1 MVATTSRSADELAAP
16 LDLLLTS
23 SAVGIADRM
32 MPNTSWS
39 RFVLNLAKQPRTVA
53 SRAGALSRELVSI
66 AEGRS
71 ELAPAK
77 GDKRFVDPAW
87 RGNPLLKRT
96 MQAYL
101 AANNTVNQLFSDAHL
116 DWRDAERMRFV
127 LDVITEGLAPS
138 NNPVLNP
145 LGWKALID
153 TGGLSAIRG
162 LRHFAGDMVSA
173 PRVPS
178 MVEPDA
184 FTLGETIAV
193 SPGSVVF
200 RCEEFELIQYAPQ
213 TDRVYSVPLLMVPP
227 VINKF
232 YIMDISPGRSMIEY
246 FVKQGVQVFAIS
258 WRNPTAEQRNWGF
271 DTYGRAILNA
281 LDTVEKIAQT
291 DRTHL
296 QASCSGGI
304 LAAMTAA
311 HLNATGKGDRLAGLT
326 LMVTVLDQR
335 KAGFAAAAI
344 DEEAADIAVALSARK
359 GYLDGRSLAEVFAWL
374 RPTDLVWRYWVNNYV
389 EGKSPAAFDVLFW
402 NADTTR
408 MAAALH
414 RDMVMMG
421 LHNSLVTP
429 GAVSML
435 GTPVDLGQL
444 TTDAYVIAGIADH
457 ISPWQACYRSAR
469 LLGSKD
475 LRFVLSSSGHIAS
488 LVNPPGNPRATYR
501 VGGVDEADPAAWVD
515 SAEQHADSWWP
526 DFVSWLGERSGGE
539 EGRTADAGGR
549 RPDAAGTGAGQ
560 LCARALS
567 HERPSYDNCSRRAG
581 GPPEACRSATRH
593 HRMDE
598 GHPGSGGPVR
608 RRHRGPPMDPH
619 RSGAG
624 RQRAVQGHDRARLL
638 DVVARACG
646 DFAGVGDP

>member
-23 SAVGIADRM
+23 SAVGMADRM

-39 RFVLNLAKQPRTVA
+39 RFALNLAKRPRTVA

-77 GDKRFVDPAW
+77 GDKRFADTAW

-116 DWRDAERMRFV
+116 DWRDAERIRFV
-127 LDVITEGLAPS
+127 LDVITEGLSPS
-138 NNPVLNP
+138 NNPALNP

-153 TGGLSAIRG
+153 TGGLSAFRG
-162 LRHFAGDMVSA
+162 LRHFAGDILSA

-200 RCEEFELIQYAPQ
+200 RCEEFELIQYTPQ
-213 TDRVYSVPLLMVPP
+213 TDRVFSVPLLMVPP

-232 YIMDISPGRSMIEY
+232 YITDISPGRSMIGY

-258 WRNPTAEQRNWGF
+258 WRNPSAEQRNWGF
-271 DTYGRAILNA
+271 DSYGRAILNA
-281 LDTVEKIAQT
+281 LDTVEKVSQS

-304 LAAMTAA
+304 LAAMMAA
-311 HLNATGKGDRLAGLT
+311 HLNATGEGDRLAGLT

-344 DEEAADIAVALSARK
+344 DEEAANIAVALSARK

-501 VGGVDEADPAAWVD
+501 VGGVEEADPSAWVE
-515 SAEQHADSWWP
+515 SAERHTDSWWP
-526 DFVSWLGERSGGE
+526 DFVSWLGERSGGKK
-539 EGRTADAGGR
+539 DAPKSLG
-549 RPDAAGTGAGQ
+549 GAG
-560 LCARALS
+560 LTPLEPA
-567 HERPSYDNCSRRAG
+567 
-581 GPPEACRSATRH
+581 
-593 HRMDE
+593 
-598 GHPGSGGPVR
+598 PGTYVLE
-608 RRHRGPPMDPH
+608 H
-619 RSGAG
+619 
-624 RQRAVQGHDRARLL
+624 
-638 DVVARACG
+638 
-646 DFAGVGDP
+646 